1 MYLFNI
7 VGVASVLHFFNHE
20 QAQKAQSQTSGVAYI
35 ASYSC
40 SLDAVMQSVENTR
53 FQPGWQQ
60 EDILQSV
67 LDFWL
72 ANLDSVTHWQ
82 QRLQDA
88 GSDTLLISRVADPTS
103 LLKELELTFQSP
115 SL

>member
-7 VGVASVLHFFNHE
+7 IGVASILHFFNHE
-20 QAQKAQSQTSGVAYI
+20 QAQKAKPQPSGVTYI

-40 SLDAVMQSVENTR
+40 SLDAVIQSVENTQ
-53 FQPGWQQ
+53 FQPNWQQ

-67 LDFWL
+67 MNFWL

-82 QRLQDA
+82 QRLQDS
-88 GSDTLLISRVADPTS
+88 GSDTLLISRVADPHS
-103 LLKELELTFQSP
+103 LRQELELVFQSP
-115 SL
+115 